1 MSTAPELES
10 EVKRLSQAGQ
20 LREAAE
26 TCDRLNQQYPDFL
39 PGWITASDLA
49 LKVNEPLIS
58 VRAIDQALRLAPGRR
73 ELLIRRVDSL
83 ARAGESQAAVETAR
97 LLDDLVFETASAAS
111 SFALLLHRLGLHER
125 ATEHFARACELE
137 PEDGQHYY
145 NLASLERFLGNRDAA
160 EAALERCIEC
170 RPDDADAH
178 LMRAGLRDQTADH
191 NNIES
196 LLNAYELTCDRPRG
210 RLRVCYALAK
220 EFEDIANYDRAFKYL
235 EEGSKLRRDGM
246 QYTPAKDLRAI
257 EMIRTTFSREVL
269 ERDVEGYV
277 SAEPIFVIGMPRTG
291 TTLVER
297 ILGSHSV
304 VRSAGESSAFA
315 VQLVNECSKVEE
327 RPPDDIGDLIMRSL
341 DVDFAALGEGYVSK
355 ARPAGERVAHFVDK
369 MPLNFLYAGL
379 IRQALPKAKI
389 VLLERDPMDTCY
401 AVYKT
406 LFEGV
411 YPYSYDLVELAN
423 YFIAFRQLVS
433 HWHEV
438 MPGVIHVVRYEE
450 IVTNPQPVIEDLLQY
465 CGLSFEKGCR
475 EFFNNPDASTTAS
488 AIQVRSD
495 VFTSSIGKWK
505 NYAAQLEPVAKILEN
520 AL

>member
-10 EVKRLSQAGQ
+10 EVRRLSQAGQ

-26 TCDRLNQQYPDFL
+26 ACDRLNQQHPDFL

-49 LKVNEPLIS
+49 LRVNEPLIS
-58 VRAIDQALRLAPGRR
+58 VRAIDQALRLAPGRPD
-73 ELLIRRVDSL
+73 LLIRRVDSL
-83 ARAGESQAAVETAR
+83 ARAGESQAAVDTAR
-97 LLDDLVFETASAAS
+97 LLDGLVFETAPAAS
-111 SFALLLHRLGLHER
+111 SFALLLHRLGLHAQAR
-125 ATEHFARACELE
+125 THFARACELE
-137 PEDGQHYY
+137 PEEGQHYY
-145 NLASLERFLGNRDAA
+145 NLASLERYLGNREAA

-170 RPDDADAH
+170 RPGDADAH
-178 LMRAGLRDQTADH
+178 LMRAGLQDQTAEQ

-196 LLNAYELTCDRPRG
+196 LLNAYELTRDTPQD

-220 EFEDIANYDRAFKYL
+220 ELEDIADYDRAFKYL
-235 EEGSKLRRDGM
+235 EEGSTLRRKAM

-257 EMIRTTFSREVL
+257 EMIRETFSREVI
-269 ERDVEGYV
+269 ERDIEGHI

-297 ILGSHSV
+297 ILSSHSV
-304 VRSAGESSAFA
+304 VRSAGESKAFA
-315 VQLVNECSKVEE
+315 VQLVSECSKVED
-327 RPPDDIGDLIMRSL
+327 RPPDDVGDLITRSI
-341 DVDFAALGEGYVSK
+341 DVDFAALGEGYVNE
-355 ARPAGERVAHFVDK
+355 ARPVGERVAHFVDK

-379 IRQALPKAKI
+379 IHQALPKARI

-423 YFIAFRQLVS
+423 YFVAYRRLVR
-433 HWHEV
+433 HWRDV
-438 MPGVIHVVRYEE
+438 MPGVMHVVRYEE
-450 IVTNPQPVIEDLLQY
+450 IATNPQPVIEDLLQY
-465 CGLSFEKGCR
+465 CGLSFEQSCR
-475 EFFNNPDASTTAS
+475 EFFNNPDVSTTAS
-488 AIQVRSD
+488 AVQVRSD

-505 NYAAQLEPVAKILEN
+505 NYAAQLEPVAEILEN
-520 AL
+520 AQ